1 MSYFSPYSHSKN
13 KIEVEL
19 DLSTCTTKSDLK
31 NATGVNK
38 SQFAKKHD
46 LPNLKLEV
54 DKLDIDKLAKLGAD
68 ELKPVPTDLS
78 KLSNVVSIFYTYFRP
93 CFSIICSGYD
103 HTIIKNNQTLN
114 CYSFLQKCLLKI
126 QIYKLVI
133 GSCGSSI
140 YNYNN
145 KFEKNLSTFGQ

>member
-78 KLSNVVSIFYTYFRP
+78 
-93 CFSIICSGYD
+93 
-103 HTIIKNNQTLN
+103 
-114 CYSFLQKCLLKI
+114 
-126 QIYKLVI
+126 
-133 GSCGSSI
+133 
-140 YNYNN
+140 
-145 KFEKNLSTFGQ
+145 